1 MSDSTILIVDD
12 EKDIRE
18 LVSDILTD
26 EGFTCSTASNSDSAF
41 KAIEKKLP
49 DLVLLD
55 IWLQGSNLDG
65 LGILEVISAK
75 YPNLPVIMISGH
87 GTIETAVS
95 SIKIGASD
103 YIEKP
108 FTADKL
114 LITVKR
120 VFENIKLRKENKALK
135 KKVID
140 KADLVGTSDHINNVR
155 SLIEK
160 VAPLSSKVIIHGA
173 IGSGRE
179 LVAKLIHKRSDRAKY
194 PFVKLNSA
202 ILANEKIAKSLFGVG
217 GSNVMDAA
225 NKGTLFINEVANVPL
240 SVQHSLL
247 KIMKESNSDK
257 SSSKPSNYDVRI
269 IASTSKNLKQEVKD
283 GNFLQDL
290 YYRLNSVSIVVPS
303 LKDRIE
309 DLPELCEHF
318 IHHFEKKS
326 NLPGKVMDKKV
337 IEIMNDYNWPGNIK
351 QLKNIIEWLLL
362 EAVIKDCAEITPNM
376 LPSNILSNGPN
387 VSMFDVDVD
396 SMSMPLRQARELFEK
411 KYLSAQ
417 MTRFNNNISKTSAFV
432 EMERSALHRKLKLLN
447 IHHNN
452 KSGDSDKYEE
462 ECLEEA

>member
-18 LVSDILTD
+18 LISDILTD
-26 EGFTCSTASNSDSAF
+26 EGFSCSTANNSDSAF

-65 LGILEVISAK
+65 LGILEVLCSK
-75 YPNLPVIMISGH
+75 YPGIPVIMISGH

-95 SIKIGASD
+95 SIKMGASD

-108 FTADKL
+108 FTSDKL

-135 KKVID
+135 KKIVD
-140 KADLVGTSDHINNVR
+140 KSDLVGSSDPINNVR

-160 VAPLSSKVIIHGA
+160 IAPLSSKVIIHGA

-179 LVAKLIHKRSDRAKY
+179 LVARLIHKRSDRSRH

-202 ILANEKIAKSLFGVG
+202 VLANEKTAKSLFGP
-217 GSNVMDAA
+217 GSSSIMDVA

-247 KIMKESNSDK
+247 KIMKENNIDK
-257 SSSKPSNYDVRI
+257 SSGKSNYDVRI
-269 IASTSKNLKQEVKD
+269 IASTSKNLKQEVKE

-290 YYRLNSVSIVVPS
+290 YYRLNAVSIVVPT
-303 LKDRIE
+303 LKERIE
-309 DLPELCEHF
+309 DLQELCEHF
-318 IHHFEKKS
+318 VHHFEKKS

-337 IEIMNDYNWPGNIK
+337 LEIMHDYNWPGNIK
-351 QLKNIIEWLLL
+351 QLKNVIEWLLL
-362 EAVIKDCAEITPNM
+362 EASVKNCAEITANM

-387 VSMFDVDVD
+387 VSMFDVDID

-417 MTRFNNNISKTSAFV
+417 MVRFNNNISKTSAFV

-452 KSGDSDKYEE
+452 KAGDLSEIDEE
-462 ECLEEA
+462 SLEEA